1 MKLSKKKTVIT
12 SMAALAVF
20 AGMSVP
26 YVSAYLTDNETAT
39 NTFTVGKVQVDLE
52 EPSYPGNGTDKT
64 TNLVPNGEVAKDPKV
79 ENTGNNAAYVFI
91 KMTVP
96 RANVTLVKDN
106 GEKGTKEVQELFYF
120 KKNADGIDKHLNN
133 FDTNW
138 VELTSTEGTATATER
153 TYVFGYNAAVE
164 ANHSTNPL
172 FEKIQLKNVLENEIT
187 TGEAKNIKI
196 DTYAIQAD
204 NIVGI
209 DTTTLDA
216 KTLTNIYTTYMKQNE
231 NAAAAKDANRTGAK
245 DLKGNPKA

>member
-96 RANVTLVKDN
+96 RENVTLVKDN
-106 GEKGTKEVQELFYF
+106 GEKGTKEVQEIFYF

-138 VELTSTEGTATATER
+138 VELTSTEGAATATER
-153 TYVFGYNAAVE
+153 TYVFGYKTAV
-164 ANHSTNPL
+164 AKGTSTNPL

-187 TGEAKNIKI
+187 AGAAKDIKI

-216 KTLTNIYTTYMKQNE
+216 TTLTSIYTTYMKQNE
-231 NAAAAKDANRTGAK
+231 NAAAANAANTSGAK
-245 DLKGNPKA
+245 NLKGTAIS

>member
-96 RANVTLVKDN
+96 RENVTLVKDN
-106 GEKGTKEVQELFYF
+106 GEKGTKEVQEIFYF
-120 KKNADGIDKHLNN
+120 KKNADEIDKHLNN

-153 TYVFGYNAAVE
+153 TYVFGYKTAV
-164 ANHSTNPL
+164 AKGTSTNPL

-187 TGEAKNIKI
+187 ADAAKDIKI

-216 KTLTNIYTTYMKQNE
+216 TTLTSIYTTYMKQNE
-231 NAAAAKDANRTGAK
+231 NAAAAKAANTSGAK
-245 DLKGNPKA
+245 NLKGTSIS

>member
-52 EPSYPGNGTDKT
+52 EPSYPGNNTDKT

-79 ENTGNNAAYVFI
+79 ENTGNNAAIVFI

-120 KKNADGIDKHLNN
+120 KKNADTIDKHQNN

-138 VELTSTEGTATATER
+138 VELTSPEGTATATER
-153 TYVFGYNAAVE
+153 TYVFGYNTAVAAGK
-164 ANHSTNPL
+164 STNPL
-172 FEKIQLKNVLENEIT
+172 FEKIQLKNVIENEIT

-204 NIVGI
+204 NIVGV
-209 DTTTLDA
+209 DTSALDA
-216 KTLTNIYTTYMKQNE
+216 TKLTSIYTTYMKQND
-231 NAAAAKDANRTGAK
+231 NAASTKEANTNGAK
-245 DLKGNPKA
+245 NLKGTARS

>member
-52 EPSYPGNGTDKT
+52 EPSYPGNNTDKT

-120 KKNADGIDKHLNN
+120 KKNADTIDKHQNN

-138 VELTSTEGTATATER
+138 VELTSTEGEATATER

-216 KTLTNIYTTYMKQNE
+216 TTLTNIYTTYMKQNE
-231 NAAAAKDANRTGAK
+231 NAAAAKDANSTGAK
-245 DLKGNPKA
+245 DLKGNQKA